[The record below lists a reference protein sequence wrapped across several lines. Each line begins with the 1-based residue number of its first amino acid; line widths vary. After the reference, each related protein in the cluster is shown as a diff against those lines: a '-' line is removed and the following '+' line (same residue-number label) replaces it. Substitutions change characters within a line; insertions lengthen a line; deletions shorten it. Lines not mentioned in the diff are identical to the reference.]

1 MVFQQLA
8 EAFQVNNAN
17 NANNTTTKKSNVSV
31 WVIVLALLLQLLVN
45 ALIGQ
50 WLWNNSLVKLVP
62 VLRKARWW
70 DTLALAVLFMIV
82 LPQ

>member
-1 MVFQQLA
+1 MFQQLCA
-8 EAFQVNNAN
+8 EAFQVNTAN
-17 NANNTTTKKSNVSV
+17 NVVTKKSNVSV

-62 VLRKARWW
+62 MLKKARWW

-82 LPQ
+82 FPQ

>member
-1 MVFQQLA
+1 MFQQLCA
-8 EAFQVNNAN
+8 EAFQANTAN
-17 NANNTTTKKSNVSV
+17 NVATKKSNVSV

-62 VLRKARWW
+62 MLNKARWW

-82 LPQ
+82 FPQ